1 MTWSGKAH
9 ELMKFQ
15 RSGAYE
21 TRNMELSLKL
31 KVYYTFNFKV
41 NSMFRLPG
49 KVGRG
54 ALVVCETISIFV
66 GIWRRKLKVLE
77 YKKIKI
83 WLSTDGRTN
92 RCINTKLATV
102 SD

>member
-9 ELMKFQ
+9 ELMNFQ

-21 TRNMELSLKL
+21 KRNMELTLKL
-31 KVYYTFNFKV
+31 KVHHTFNFKV

-54 ALVVCETISIFV
+54 ALVVWEPSSIFV
-66 GIWRRKLKVLE
+66 GIW
-77 YKKIKI
+77 
-83 WLSTDGRTN
+83 
-92 RCINTKLATV
+92 
-102 SD
+102 